1 MYVCLYVCG
10 RTPVAGR
17 LASLRKDVKEIEQV
31 DMEHL
36 TPPMEM
42 FDQISDVVG
51 TFEREKNQL
60 TSFQRVWK
68 DVTTSLG
75 PVLRETS
82 DLYGAV
88 RKVFDRI
95 RKLAPIVD
103 SMRALGDTRD
113 IYSGAGVTEGVDV
126 FGHNLILEPSW
137 GKVCLC
143 WKCSSQKLFA
153 ELEKHD
159 VDLDLVRDTDTDTE
173 AT

>member
-60 TSFQRVWK
+60 TSFQKVWK

-75 PVLRETS
+75 PMLRETS
-82 DLYGAV
+82 DLYEAV

-113 IYSGAGVTEGVDV
+113 IYSGAGVTESMSLD
-126 FGHNLILEPSW
+126 IISSW
-137 GKVCLC
+137 SRPGARYAYAGSVPRKSCLLNS
-143 WKCSSQKLFA
+143 KNTML
-153 ELEKHD
+153 
-159 VDLDLVRDTDTDTE
+159 T
-173 AT
+173 

>member
-1 MYVCLYVCG
+1 
-10 RTPVAGR
+10 
-17 LASLRKDVKEIEQV
+17 
-31 DMEHL
+31 MEHL
-36 TPPMEM
+36 TPSMEM

-51 TFEREKNQL
+51 TFERKKSQL
-60 TSFQRVWK
+60 TSFQKVWK

-137 GKVCLC
+137 GKVC
-143 WKCSSQKLFA
+143 
-153 ELEKHD
+153 
-159 VDLDLVRDTDTDTE
+159 
-173 AT
+173 

>member
-1 MYVCLYVCG
+1 M
-10 RTPVAGR
+10 
-17 LASLRKDVKEIEQV
+17 
-31 DMEHL
+31 
-36 TPPMEM
+36 
-42 FDQISDVVG
+42 
-51 TFEREKNQL
+51 
-60 TSFQRVWK
+60 
-68 DVTTSLG
+68 
-75 PVLRETS
+75 LRETS

-159 VDLDLVRDTDTDTE
+159 VDLDLVHDTDTDTE